1 MRSPVAIRKNMA
13 SRTPQKLGNIHAELR
28 QRILSGDWKVG
39 EKLPKE
45 GELAA
50 KFECSLGTV
59 SKAMALLAHE
69 GLVERRPRA
78 GTRVLG
84 NTPSAAAA
92 ARTLKPAEL
101 DAYAFVYPSE
111 QHDGIWRTVRGFQNA
126 AHEAQR
132 RVLMLTTGMDYSKEA
147 EFIGR
152 LGEFDV
158 RGAVVY
164 PNLPTTQDQR
174 HFEQLVA
181 DAKTPLVLAEVGVP
195 GVSCPSVLV
204 DGFHAGHTMTKHL
217 IAAGL
222 KKIGFFSNYS
232 RLSSMRDRYQGYR
245 WALQEAGLTE
255 PEGGV
260 MLEADMHP
268 NFSDPFAEPERL
280 AAQFIAGAGP
290 LEGVVCVDDFIAIG
304 FLRAAKVRGLKVG
317 RKGLRV
323 ASIGDYAFAAKA
335 EVPLTTYRIP
345 YEELGRTCFRL
356 LDDLV
361 NGQKRPVSECL
372 VRGEIV
378 VRES

>member
-1 MRSPVAIRKNMA
+1 MA
-13 SRTPQKLGNIHAELR
+13 SRTPQKLSNIHAELR

-84 NTPSAAAA
+84 NTPNAAGRAV
-92 ARTLKPAEL
+92 RSAEL
-101 DAYAFVYPSE
+101 DAYAFIYPSE
-111 QHDGIWRTVRGFQNA
+111 QHEGIWRTVKGFQHA
-126 AHEAQR
+126 AHDAQR
-132 RVLMLTTGMDYSKEA
+132 RVLMLTSGLDYSKEA

-181 DAKTPLVLAEVGVP
+181 DSKLPLVLAEVGVP
-195 GVSCPSVLV
+195 GVTCPSVVV
-204 DGFHAGHTMTKHL
+204 DGFHAGHTMAKYL
-217 IAAGL
+217 IDSGL
-222 KKIGFFSNYS
+222 KKIGFFSNYA
-232 RLSSMRDRYQGYR
+232 RLSSMRDRYLGYR
-245 WALQEAGLTE
+245 WALQEAGLAE
-255 PEGGV
+255 PVGGV
-260 MLEADMHP
+260 MLETDMNP
-268 NFSDPFAEPERL
+268 DFSDPFADPERL
-280 AAQFIAGAGP
+280 ANKFIAAAGQ
-290 LEGVVCVDDFIAIG
+290 LDGVVCVDDFLAVG
-304 FLRAAKVRGLKVG
+304 FLRAAKSHGLKVDN
-317 RKGLRV
+317 KNLRV
-323 ASIGDYAFAAKA
+323 VGIGDYAFAAKA
-335 EVPLTTYRIP
+335 DVPLTTYRIP
-345 YEELGRTCFRL
+345 YEELGRNCFRL

-361 NGQKRPVSECL
+361 NGIKHPVSECL
-372 VRGEIV
+372 VRGELV
-378 VRES
+378 LRDS